1 MGIGCETPGMV
12 FLRCHVCHRES
23 EMTVTHLEKVYC
35 RDCWDDFV
43 DSVPSNYFEINEETI
58 TTKY

>member
-35 RDCWDDFV
+35 RDCWNDFV
-43 DSVPSNYFEINEETI
+43 DSVPSNYFEINEEE
-58 TTKY
+58 